1 MARIAFLGLGRMG
14 QAMAMRLLG
23 AGHSL
28 RVYNRTA
35 AKAAPLIA
43 HGAELAETPKAAA
56 EDAEAIFAMLGDDRA
71 SKEVWLGKSGVLAG
85 HPATGAFAIEC
96 STLSQSWVQKLAPA
110 AVKRGLRYIDCPVTG
125 LPDMA
130 AAGELT
136 LFVGAA
142 DDDLAAVR
150 SLLAPLCKEIIHFGP
165 VGAGTSYKLIV
176 NLMGAVQI
184 AATAEAL
191 VAAERAGLELD
202 QVVDALARGQAASP
216 QVVRNSRLM
225 LAAEHD
231 RNVLFTGHLRM
242 KDTRYG
248 VALTR
253 QLGVNARLGRAA
265 LQDYQQLIDKGFGD
279 LNESKLIDALRDQ

>member
-14 QAMAMRLLG
+14 QAMATRLLE

-35 AKAAPLIA
+35 AKAAPLVA
-43 HGAELAETPKAAA
+43 RGAELADTPKAAA
-56 EDAEAIFAMLGDDRA
+56 DGAEAIFAMLGDDRA
-71 SKEVWLGKSGVLAG
+71 SKEVWLGKAGALAG
-85 HPATGAFAIEC
+85 RPTAGAFAIEC

-110 AVKRGLRYIDCPVTG
+110 VAKRGLRHIDCPVTG
-125 LPDMA
+125 LPNMA

-142 DDDLAAVR
+142 EDDLAAVKP
-150 SLLAPLCKEIIHFGP
+150 LLAPLCREIIHFGP

-191 VAAERAGLELD
+191 IAAERAGLKLD
-202 QVVDALARGQAASP
+202 QVVDALATGQAASP

-231 RNVLFTGHLRM
+231 RNVLFTGHLRL

-248 VALTR
+248 AELAR
-253 QLGVNARLGRAA
+253 QLGVNVRLGRAA
-265 LQDYQQLIDKGFGD
+265 LQSYQQLIDKGYGD

>member
-23 AGHSL
+23 VGHSL

-43 HGAELAETPKAAA
+43 QGAELADTPKVAA
-56 EDAEAIFAMLGDDRA
+56 EGAEAIFAMLGDDRA
-71 SKEVWLGKSGVLAG
+71 SKEAWLGKSGVLAG
-85 HPATGAFAIEC
+85 HPAVGAFAIEC
-96 STLSQSWVQKLAPA
+96 STLSQSWVQNLAPA
-110 AVKRGLRYIDCPVTG
+110 AVKRGLHYIDCPVTG

-150 SLLAPLCKEIIHFGP
+150 SLLAPLCKEVIHFGP

-191 VAAERAGLELD
+191 IAAERAGLKLD
-202 QVVDALARGQAASP
+202 QVVDALAKGQAASP

-231 RNVLFTGHLRM
+231 RNVLFTGHLRL

-248 VALTR
+248 VALAR

-265 LQDYQQLIDKGFGD
+265 LQSYQRLIDKGFGD
-279 LNESKLIDALRDQ
+279 LNESKLIDGLRDQ

>member
-14 QAMAMRLLG
+14 QVMATRLLE

-28 RVYNRTA
+28 RVYNRTP
-35 AKAAPLIA
+35 AKASPLVA
-43 HGAELAETPKAAA
+43 RGAELAETPRAAV
-56 EDAEAIFAMLGDDRA
+56 EGVEAIFAMLGDDRA
-71 SKEVWLGKSGVLAG
+71 SREIWLSKVGVLAG
-85 HPATGAFAIEC
+85 RPAAGAFAIEC
-96 STLSQSWVQKLAPA
+96 STLSQGWVQKLAPA
-110 AVKRGLRYIDCPVTG
+110 AAKRGLRYIDCPVTG
-125 LPDMA
+125 LPNMA

-136 LFVGAA
+136 LFVGAT

-150 SLLAPLCKEIIHFGP
+150 PLLAPLCSEIIHFGP
-165 VGAGTSYKLIV
+165 AGAGTSYKLIV

-191 VAAERAGLELD
+191 IAAERAGLKLD
-202 QVVDALARGQAASP
+202 QVVDALAKGQAASP

-225 LAAEHD
+225 LGAEHD
-231 RNVLFTGHLRM
+231 RNVLFTGHLRL

-248 VALTR
+248 VDLAR

-265 LQDYQQLIDKGFGD
+265 LQSYQQLIDEGFGD

>member
-14 QAMAMRLLG
+14 QAMATRLLE

-35 AKAAPLIA
+35 AKGAPLVA
-43 HGAELAETPKAAA
+43 RGAELADTPKAAA
-56 EDAEAIFAMLGDDRA
+56 EGAEAIFAMVGDDRA
-71 SKEVWLGKSGVLAG
+71 SKEVWLGKTGALAG
-85 HPATGAFAIEC
+85 RPVVGAFAIEC
-96 STLSQSWVQKLAPA
+96 STLSQSWVQRLAPA
-110 AVKRGLRYIDCPVTG
+110 VAKRGLRYIDCPVTG
-125 LPDMA
+125 LPNMA

-142 DDDLAAVR
+142 EDDLAAAR
-150 SLLAPLCKEIIHFGP
+150 PLLAPVCRDVIHFGP
-165 VGAGTSYKLIV
+165 VGTGTSYKLIV

-191 VAAERAGLELD
+191 IAAERAGLKLD
-202 QVVDALARGQAASP
+202 QVVEALAKGQAASP

-225 LAAEHD
+225 LAGEHD
-231 RNVLFTGHLRM
+231 RNVLFTGHLRL

-248 VALTR
+248 VGLAR

-265 LQDYQQLIDKGFGD
+265 LQSYQQLIDKGYGD

>member
-14 QAMAMRLLG
+14 QAMATRLLD

-35 AKAAPLIA
+35 AKAAPLVA
-43 HGAELAETPKAAA
+43 RGAELAETPKVAA
-56 EDAEAIFAMLGDDRA
+56 EGAEAIFAMLGDDRA
-71 SKEVWLGKSGVLAG
+71 SKEVWLGKAGVLAG
-85 HPATGAFAIEC
+85 RPAAGALAIEC
-96 STLSQSWVQKLAPA
+96 STLSQGWVQKLAPA
-110 AVKRGLRYIDCPVTG
+110 VVKRGLRYIDSPVTG
-125 LPDMA
+125 LPNMA

-142 DDDLAAVR
+142 DDDLTAVR
-150 SLLAPLCKEIIHFGP
+150 SLLAPICKEIIHFGP

-191 VAAERAGLELD
+191 VAAERAGLKLD
-202 QVVDALARGQAASP
+202 QVVDALAKGQAASP

-231 RNVLFTGHLRM
+231 RNVLFTGHLRL
-242 KDTRYG
+242 KDARYG
-248 VALTR
+248 VALAR
-253 QLGVNARLGRAA
+253 QLGVKARLGRAA
-265 LQDYQQLIDKGFGD
+265 LQDYQQLIDRGFGD
-279 LNESKLIDALRDQ
+279 LNESKLIEALRDQ